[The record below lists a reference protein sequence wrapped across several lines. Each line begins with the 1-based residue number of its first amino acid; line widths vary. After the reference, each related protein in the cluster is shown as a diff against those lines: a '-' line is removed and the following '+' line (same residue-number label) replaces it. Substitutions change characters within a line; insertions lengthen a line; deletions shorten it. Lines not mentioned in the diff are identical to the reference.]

1 MKVTYEMADPE
12 FRQIVNQIS
21 PSISENITSQTSII
35 KRKVFSSYHLCPPVV
50 FNGCSKDA
58 FAKLKASSIL
68 LSKDNST
75 AGSGGAVL
83 KGYGDV
89 RLHLVCNQYLLDSCG
104 QTLGLFVIHHHIVD
118 GFGTNS
124 SSQNSYHLKK
134 QSVINNNFIVYLPDV
149 FSVHK

>member
-1 MKVTYEMADPE
+1 MADPE

-21 PSISENITSQTSII
+21 PRISENITSQTSII
-35 KRKVFSSYHLCPPVV
+35 KRKVFFSYHLCPSIV
-50 FNGCSKDA
+50 FNGSSKDA

-75 AGSGGAVL
+75 ARPGGAVL

-89 RLHLVCNQYLLDSCG
+89 RLYLICNQYLLDSSG
-104 QTLGLFVIHHHIVD
+104 QTVWLLVIHYHIVD

-134 QSVINNNFIVYLPDV
+134 QSVINNNFTVYLPDV
-149 FSVHK
+149 FTVYK